1 MSNKKSSPKGKKAEM
16 LDNDMIEVP
25 VKKVKTPAQQDTVDL
40 KEYRKTAP
48 LSFSKKNYKMLFIGL
63 GINILGYI
71 LMIGG
76 AATELDQFDAA
87 TLFSDTRITLAPLLI
102 VAGFVVMAYAIM
114 RKPKIESE
122 AESEAAN

>member
-16 LDNDMIEVP
+16 LDVELIQPIE
-25 VKKVKTPAQQDTVDL
+25 KVVTPAQKDTVNL
-40 KEYRKTAP
+40 KEFRQNSE
-48 LSFSKKNYKMLFIGL
+48 LSFPKANYRLLFIGL

-87 TLFSDTRITLAPLLI
+87 TLFSNTRITLAPLFI
-102 VAGFVVMAYAIM
+102 VSGFVVIAYAIM
-114 RKPKIESE
+114 RKPKTEAAE
-122 AESEAAN
+122 AESEASI